1 MRASR
6 VRVSKNRARQA
17 KQKLTVFVALALVL
31 QLVTQLFVAPSSQA
45 ASGTINSTK
54 MVTDSVALYD
64 TEPSFVQDINGVQM
78 NYVGNSLELPNRP
91 DLNNF
96 VAVIYEWTLKGGHSA
111 GNGDTYIFSLP
122 PQIDASMINQKTG
135 EISGG
140 YGTYEINPATGE
152 VTLTF
157 NDEITYNPGAD
168 TKIFFAAYTKFKASA
183 FDNGLKQEIDFSSVG
198 KAPITVQVASKVTD
212 GIKKKGQD
220 NKNGRNSDKIDWVVE
235 FNQAENMIANAKLED
250 TLPPGVTLDAA
261 SVQVCKLTQNPS
273 TQAFSEGACNP
284 IAPTVTAGGFELN
297 LGTITDAT
305 RVKYTTTVAPVTSG
319 TFKGEYTNNVKLTGD
334 SFASQSTPSNK
345 VTIQFNK
352 PLEKEAKD
360 YTDTTQTIK
369 WKIKYNYN
377 QQSFVAGA
385 GILEDKFD
393 TSRYELVTGSLK
405 VYEVTLNSSSGLFES
420 RTPYA
425 GSHTSTNT
433 AEGFELTFND
443 AINNTPFDIEYE
455 IKLKDALRTY
465 KSATVTNTVYSDG
478 RSVPATQN
486 VHQVIFDKSV
496 VKEDFDNKKIT
507 WKLVIN
513 QDKKTMTNI
522 VIKDEYANRNM
533 EMVDPL
539 ADPSSLIVEGL
550 SDGQY
555 TIVPDPNYKE
565 GFKIEIPGPIN
576 DKVTFTYTTTF
587 DPTKALHADGKY
599 KNVGTLDWT
608 ERNHVEQP
616 DPMNAEAEVVPQ
628 NYTVK
633 NGHKT
638 GVYNAKDKTIAW
650 TIYVNYNKHTIVDAI
665 VTDNYSANQ
674 SFVPGSLEVNHLT
687 LQAGNN
693 AIEVGAPVTI
703 PTGDFVPDMDGLGF
717 SLKLGNINSAY
728 QIKYKTKLGES
739 TPIEGAYSNDAK
751 LFASA
756 TPSTPLFEK
765 NDVDVTPKH
774 GGKYISKTGKQVGN
788 SDVAEW
794 TVVVNPSQSY
804 IQAGSMLTDEL
815 DNNQIL
821 LSDSFELYKTKI
833 EANNNGDISQVE
845 GNKLDLEDKALYDFV
860 VTGNT
865 YSLTFK
871 EPLTTA
877 YTLRYKSYIT
887 ADNGANI
894 LNQAKFAG
902 QSASAVQ
909 GNNSESIHVSLGG
922 AIAGAASGKE
932 KIKIVK
938 KDDEGNPLANA
949 KFELWN
955 SNQSVFLETLTTDA
969 NGVAET
975 EKVYRYN
982 AAGLPYWLKEIAAP
996 DGHVRDPQFA
1006 AGKTI
1011 EFKGNAAPIEI
1022 VNEKIRQGF
1031 QLIKVDSVDNSIK
1044 LKDAEFKLL
1053 DSNGA
1058 QVGELLTTDNNGQIA
1073 AGNLEP
1079 GDYTLVEVK
1088 APLFYKLSS
1097 TPIPLKIVANQTAIV
1112 ELEAK
1117 NIKGSGGKLV
1127 VTKVDAKTSKELQGI
1142 EFQLYDA
1149 DGHLVTTTE
1158 TDING
1163 VIEFNGLAYGNYKLV
1178 ETKADGFV
1186 IEQAERAIVITEP
1199 TTMITIQNKKNE
1211 RSVQLTKYNQ
1221 SKSQVLPGAIFEL
1234 REQTNMVDLEGN
1246 PIFQTVAGI
1255 DVSKLTTDS
1264 NGQLLLTDL
1273 PANKYQLIEVKAP
1286 SGYKLNST
1294 PVEFEITLVQTE
1306 AVLVE
1311 KTNERIPSS
1320 GGGGWT
1326 PGPGPTETPKPTE
1339 EPKPTETPGPTET
1352 PQPTE
1357 TPEPTPTPGPTET
1370 PKPTNPGDKV
1380 KEETTVD
1387 KPVKGEVEVP
1397 EKGKVKVGEEPKH
1410 GTVTITPDGKWKY
1423 TPDKG
1428 YKGKDSFTIIVTDP
1442 EGNEQEILVEI
1453 DVDDIPL
1460 GGIDAGGKT
1469 PGKQLPKTGE
1479 DSPLPLQLAGIA
1491 LIAAGVLFLNRKRIF
1506 RTKNQ

>member
-1 MRASR
+1 MDNVRASR

-45 ASGTINSTK
+45 AGGTIDTSK
-54 MVTDSVALYD
+54 MVIQSVALYD
-64 TEPSFVQDINGVQM
+64 AEPSFVEDINGVQM

-96 VAVIYEWTLKGGHSA
+96 VAVIYKWTLLGGHGAS
-111 GNGDTYIFSLP
+111 NGDTYIFNLP
-122 PQIDASMINQKTG
+122 PQMDASMINPKTG
-135 EISGG
+135 SISGD
-140 YGTYEINPATGE
+140 YGTYEVKPNGE

-157 NDEITYNPGAD
+157 NEEIAYNPDND
-168 TKIFFAAYTKFKASA
+168 TTIYFAAWTKFKASA

-198 KAPITVQVASKVTD
+198 AAPITVHLGSQVTD
-212 GIKKKGQD
+212 GIKKTGQD
-220 NKNGRNSDKIDWVVE
+220 NKNGRNSDKINWTID
-235 FNQAENMIANAKLED
+235 FNQAENTINDAKLKD
-250 TLPPGVTLDAA
+250 TLPAGVTLDL
-261 SVQVCKLTQNPS
+261 SSLEVCTLTQNP
-273 TQAFSEGACNP
+273 TTKAFSEKAGTCTS
-284 IAPTVTAGGFELN
+284 IAANVVTASVFELS
-297 LGTITDAT
+297 LGTITEAT
-305 RVKYTTTVAPVTSG
+305 RVKYTTTVAPVTVDPFEG
-319 TFKGEYTNNVKLTGD
+319 KYKNKVELTGAAPFTQQTI
-334 SFASQSTPSNK
+334 SSNEVK
-345 VTIQFNK
+345 INFNK
-352 PLEKEAKD
+352 PLEKEAVS
-360 YTDTTQTIK
+360 YTDSEQKIK

-377 QQSFVAGA
+377 QQSIAAGA

-393 TSRYELVTGSLK
+393 TSRYELVSGSLK
-405 VYEVTLNSSSGLFES
+405 VYEVTLNSSGGFAS
-420 RTPYA
+420 RAEYA
-425 GSHTSTNT
+425 GAYTPTDT
-433 AEGFELTFND
+433 ADGFQLTFGD
-443 AINNTPFDIEYE
+443 AINTPFDIEYE

-478 RSVPATQN
+478 RSVPATQD

-496 VKEDFDNKKIT
+496 ANEDFDNKKIT

-522 VIKDEYANRNM
+522 VIKDNYAGRNM
-533 EMVDPL
+533 TLDDDSLVVTGLGAGGAYSIGP
-539 ADPSSLIVEGL
+539 DPSY
-550 SDGQY
+550 D
-555 TIVPDPNYKE
+555 E
-565 GFKIEIPGPIN
+565 GFEIRIQGPIN
-576 DKVTFTYTTTF
+576 NQVTFTYTTTF
-587 DPTKALHADGKY
+587 YPTKPLHADGKY

-608 ERNHVEQP
+608 ERNHIEQP

-638 GVYNAKDKTIAW
+638 GVYNAKDKTITW

-665 VTDNYSANQ
+665 VTDKYSANQ

-845 GNKLDLEDKALYDFV
+845 GNKLDLEDKALYDFA
-860 VTGNT
+860 VTGNI

-975 EKVYRYN
+975 EKAYRYN

-1117 NIKGSGGKLV
+1117 NTKGTGGKLV

-1246 PIFQTVAGI
+1246 PIFQTVTGI

-1273 PANKYQLIEVKAP
+1273 PANKYQLIEVNAP
-1286 SGYKLNST
+1286 SGYKLNNT

-1370 PKPTNPGDKV
+1370 PKPTSPGDKV